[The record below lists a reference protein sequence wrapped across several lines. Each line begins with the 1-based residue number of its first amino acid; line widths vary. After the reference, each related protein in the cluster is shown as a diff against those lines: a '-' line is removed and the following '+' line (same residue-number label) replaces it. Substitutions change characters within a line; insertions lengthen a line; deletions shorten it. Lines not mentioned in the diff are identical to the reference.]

1 MKIKFSKK
9 FLSVI
14 LAALMVVTSI
24 PIVTISA
31 SAADTAALESAI
43 TYYESKMDGFS
54 SSNIYKNLL
63 PAYNAYMAAREA
75 LKNPDS
81 SDLNT
86 LASNLRTATDSMT
99 QWTKP
104 TYALPTSQ
112 MFPGDGGTYYD
123 GMYQNIVYVDQ
134 ADFFTGGD
142 LNDMRL
148 RVYAPLN
155 VVAVWDGEV
164 KPEYG
169 IAVGQSSRRLNRTRG
184 IGSVYISQANTSS
197 TIYSDLKEVSS
208 EFYYN
213 TNDLETNDF
222 QWVNWAY
229 LNQNGGYGMVPGY
242 ARTESDLSSNP
253 SNCKISGRVTGSA
266 FIYVVGSQV
275 ISPSFSSSQYSK
287 TYSGTLAYEI
297 QNYDST
303 LTCWH
308 GVNLANDPKS
318 TYIQVINYA
327 PVLSGINSFAQNI
340 QSALTTNDGI
350 EHYSQG
356 GMTEI
361 FTSLDAYTSD
371 SLNPNNYSYTDVN
384 TGVSQVSTAIGNTVN
399 TYANAKVGNVDNCDI
414 VFNYKDANGQDKT
427 TSYQFRYNT
436 AIAAPADVAQSYV
449 SENGQYTYTFT
460 GWSPEFIATAKGDV
474 TYTAQYSETVNLA
487 DFTAYD
493 EVKNALVDQ
502 LATVEA
508 DHTRQYSVSVLTELD
523 SAIAELSYWSVE
535 NRDDVIITDQQ
546 LVDSEKT
553 TIDALLETLTNAE
566 IIDTSAAQAAAMN
579 DDPDQYDPEAIAR
592 LQEDLITTVEVDG
605 VTYEAVSY
613 ANKDELDTAV
623 ANALNSAM
631 TYTVYLN
638 GEPVEELIDVPY
650 GAHVIISGDGTVLK
664 SEDAATGGNYSWSGF
679 FAAPSYGE
687 STEEGYNYNTSNER
701 YLTTA
706 PAYSFVVKGDSYLTA
721 VSSSD
726 ESLSQVTVKNNVTGF
741 ISNIF
746 YVPTNEKIGA
756 ELEQSQRN
764 IAGYTFVGFYD
775 SSVGGTLVDAD
786 TVVTGDM
793 TVYAQYTAR
802 TDQTEYSIWAY
813 NDSHDFST
821 CEGAIISAPD
831 EFYNP
836 AMYKY
841 NDKIGITTDIN
852 DFYAWVRI
860 VDMENYVDNYTAEI
874 VSYDRDYTFY
884 VSQDAC
890 VFAIT
895 SAEAAKGT
903 LTFNGCDPVLLLN
916 CDGANFSSSTHNAQ
930 VFAKKELVPIY
941 NGTDD
946 LEKVSLVGSFAVPE
960 GYEVLEKGFLIDYYN
975 RGIEAADF
983 TVVNDQLSR
992 NKVLH
997 LTAGNQFVLNI
1008 IGGGKAPMDY
1018 RAYAVVED
1026 AEGNRTEIY
1035 SAVTRDAVVG

>member
-81 SDLNT
+81 ADLNT
-86 LASNLRTATDSMT
+86 LASNLRTATDNIT
-99 QWTKP
+99 QWIQP
-104 TYALPTSQ
+104 TYALPTTK
-112 MFPGDGGTYYD
+112 MFEGDGGTWYN
-123 GMYQNIVYVDQ
+123 GMYENIVYVDQ
-134 ADFFTGGD
+134 AGYFTGGD
-142 LNDMRL
+142 LNDMRM
-148 RVYAPLN
+148 RVYAPRN
-155 VVAVWDGEV
+155 VVAVWDGV
-164 KPEYG
+164 NKPEYG
-169 IAVGQSSRRLNRTRG
+169 VVVGQSSRTWNKTRG

-229 LNQNGGYGMVPGY
+229 QNQSGGYGMVPGY

-308 GVNLANDPKS
+308 GLNLGSGSD

-340 QSALTTNDGI
+340 QNALTTYNGI
-350 EHYSQG
+350 KNFSQG

-361 FTSLDAYTSD
+361 FTALDAYTSD
-371 SLNPNNYSYTDVN
+371 SLNPNNYSYSDPT
-384 TGVSQVSTAIGNTVN
+384 TGVNQVSTAISNTVS
-399 TYANAKVGNVDNCDI
+399 TYSNAKVGNVDI
-414 VFNYKDANGQDKT
+414 FSVTFSYKDASGQDQT
-427 TSYQFRYNT
+427 TTYQYPYGT
-436 AIAAPADVAQSYV
+436 SLAAPPSVANSYV
-449 SENGQYTYTFT
+449 SEDGVYTYTFT
-460 GWSPEFIATAKGDV
+460 GWSPELPATATSDG
-474 TYTAQYSETVNLA
+474 TYVAQYSETMNLA

-508 DHTRQYSVSVLTELD
+508 DHTQQYSVSVLTEID
-523 SAIAELSYWSVE
+523 SAITELSYWAVE
-535 NRDDVIITDQQ
+535 NRDGVIVTDQQ

-566 IIDTSAAQAAAMN
+566 IIDTSVAQAAAMN
-579 DDPDQYDPEAIAR
+579 DDPDQYDAEAIAL
-592 LQEDLITTVEVDG
+592 LQEGLITTVEVDG
-605 VTYEAVSY
+605 VAYEAVSY
-613 ANKDELDTAV
+613 ANNDELDAAV
-623 ANALNSAM
+623 SNALNSPM

-638 GEPVEELIDVPY
+638 GNAVEDLTEIPY
-650 GAHVIISGDGTVLK
+650 GTHVIISGDGTVLD
-664 SEDAATGGNYSWSGF
+664 SEEEATQGNYSWSGF

-687 STEEGYNYNTSNER
+687 STDEDYNYNTSNER
-701 YLTTA
+701 FLTVSPT
-706 PAYSFVVKGDSYLTA
+706 YSFVVKGDSYLTA
-721 VSSSD
+721 VDSSGD
-726 ESLSQVTVKNNVTGF
+726 ESLSRVTVKNNVTGF

-746 YVPTNEKIGA
+746 YVPTNQALGD
-756 ELEQSQRN
+756 ELDQNKRN

-793 TVYAQYTAR
+793 TVYAQYTSSKPIQYKIGVYGTA
-802 TDQTEYSIWAY
+802 TDFVNAENAVIEEDTTYY
-813 NDSHDFST
+813 
-821 CEGAIISAPD
+821 
-831 EFYNP
+831 
-836 AMYKY
+836 Y
-841 NDKIGITTDIN
+841 NDKIDLTTDID
-852 DFYAWVRI
+852 DFYAWVRTYDVLADQI
-860 VDMENYVDNYTAEI
+860 EVQI
-874 VSYDRDYTFY
+874 VSYSPNYTYHVSESVVLFPVTKAEINSGTNDY
-884 VSQDAC
+884 
-890 VFAIT
+890 AIKKYDST
-895 SAEAAKGT
+895 NFVLAEDIG
-903 LTFNGCDPVLLLN
+903 
-916 CDGANFSSSTHNAQ
+916 Q
-930 VFAKKELVPIY
+930 IFAKSELVPIY

-946 LEKVSLVGSFAVPE
+946 LEKVSLVGSFAVPA
-960 GYEVLEKGFLIDYYN
+960 GYKVLEKGFLIDYYN